1 MSTEAPEL
9 RMRRRLLRVLGT
21 LRPIKAGYQMR
32 PMTVGGV
39 LGLMVAGLLA
49 LLVTAPLASL
59 VPWLPFVAV
68 PAVVVAVPL
77 LLLIA
82 NIGAGAWYAGGAGF
96 PMLSVTDGEVRGRL
110 RGVWADELADAD
122 PDDPAWWDLRLPAR
136 ALSGVRVEHD
146 SPGGPLLVL
155 DLPPAAAEALT
166 ANADTQKLAEHWRS
180 SVDSPAAWQIG
191 LFEGRFR
198 RARRLREFL
207 KALAAAGGPVP

>member
-39 LGLMVAGLLA
+39 LGLMVAGVLA

-82 NIGAGAWYAGGAGF
+82 NIGAGAWYACGAGL

-136 ALSGVRVEHD
+136 ALSGVRVERD

-166 ANADTQKLAEHWRS
+166 AKADTQKLAEHWRS

>member
-1 MSTEAPEL
+1 
-9 RMRRRLLRVLGT
+9 MRRRLLRMLGT

-39 LGLMVAGLLA
+39 LGLMVAGVLA
-49 LLVTAPLASL
+49 LLVTVPLAAQ

-68 PAVVVAVPL
+68 PAVVVAAPL
-77 LLLIA
+77 LWLMA
-82 NIGAGAWYAGGAGF
+82 NIGAGAWYACGAGL

-122 PDDPAWWDLRLPAR
+122 PDDPAWWDLRLPVR

>member
-1 MSTEAPEL
+1 
-9 RMRRRLLRVLGT
+9 MRRRLLRLLGT
-21 LRPIKAGYQMR
+21 LRPVKAGYQMR
-32 PMTVGGV
+32 PVTAGGV
-39 LGLMVAGLLA
+39 FGVAVAALLA
-49 LLVTAPLASL
+49 PFVTAPLASQ
-59 VPWLPFVAV
+59 VPWLPFVAA

-77 LLLIA
+77 LYIVA
-82 NIGAGAWYAGGAGF
+82 TSAAGAWYSCGAGL

-136 ALSGVRVEHD
+136 ALSGVRVERD

-155 DLPPAAAEALT
+155 DLPLAAAEALT
-166 ANADTQKLAEHWRS
+166 ARADTQKLAEHWRS

-198 RARRLREFL
+198 RERRLREFL
-207 KALAAAGGPVP
+207 EALAAAGGPVP